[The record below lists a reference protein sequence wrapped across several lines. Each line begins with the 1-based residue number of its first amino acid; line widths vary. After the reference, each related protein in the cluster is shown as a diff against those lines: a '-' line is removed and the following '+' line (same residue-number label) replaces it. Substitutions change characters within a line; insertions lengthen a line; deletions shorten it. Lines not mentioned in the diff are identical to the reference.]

1 MILKYFKYWDI
12 NRNQTFQIQD
22 TLE

>member
-12 NRNQTFQIQD
+12 NRNETFQIQD